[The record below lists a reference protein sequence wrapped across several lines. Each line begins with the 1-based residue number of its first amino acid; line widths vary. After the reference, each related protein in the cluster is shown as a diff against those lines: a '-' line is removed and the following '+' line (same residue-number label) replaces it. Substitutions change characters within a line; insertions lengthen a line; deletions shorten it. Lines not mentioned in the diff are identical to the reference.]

1 MATDTVFQDQRK
13 RTLEALERRFAV
25 EHLLQQK
32 KNKKSLNK
40 VDNKEHNSKG
50 SSFIASVAD
59 KTDAA
64 VTPTLGASSKK
75 GFYLFIYYFKP
86 LYLTLLWR
94 ISHLLRK
101 KGH

>member
-1 MATDTVFQDQRK
+1 MATNTVLQDQRK

-32 KNKKSLNK
+32 KNKKSLK
-40 VDNKEHNSKG
+40 EGDKKEHNSTG
-50 SSFIASVAD
+50 SSCIASLAD

-75 GFYLFIYYFKP
+75 GFFFFSMY
-86 LYLTLLWR
+86 T
-94 ISHLLRK
+94 
-101 KGH
+101 